1 MAKEIPHNGVE
12 YMRKD
17 LFYEV
22 AYNIAKG
29 GSNQGSYASKDMF
42 SSKLVEKIYAEKE
55 LVDMNILCGGKTFQC
70 HKLVLSCQS
79 QVFKAMIENKKLIE
93 KESGVLE
100 IDENDISA
108 ETMEQFVYYLYHE
121 KFKDIKMINPELLVA
136 ADKYIVSGLFDE
148 CSKYFQSNLSLQ
160 NALDVLVTA
169 EMTNQRDLFEAA
181 SRFVCKNIGSLNKT
195 SAYEELLKNN
205 PTMIANVL
213 SKMIDVKQER
223 LYFNSLRSPQY
234 RAVTPEYRPV
244 SPEYH
249 PTTPIQLS
257 SVHQAVASEYKAVTP
272 EYRPTTPE
280 YHPTSPKL

>member
-1 MAKEIPHNGVE
+1 MAKEISHNGVE

-79 QVFKAMIENKKLIE
+79 QIFKAMIENKHLIE

-100 IDENDISA
+100 FDENDISA

-136 ADKYIVSGLFDE
+136 ADKYIVSGLFHE

-169 EMTNQRDLFEAA
+169 EMTHQRDLFETA

-195 SAYEELLKNN
+195 SAYEELLKSN

-234 RAVTPEYRPV
+234 RAVTPEYRAV
-244 SPEYH
+244 TPEY
-249 PTTPIQLS
+249 
-257 SVHQAVASEYKAVTP
+257 QAVTPEYRAVTPEYRQVTP

-280 YHPTSPKL
+280 YRPTSPNL

>member
-1 MAKEIPHNGVE
+1 
-12 YMRKD
+12 
-17 LFYEV
+17 
-22 AYNIAKG
+22 
-29 GSNQGSYASKDMF
+29 
-42 SSKLVEKIYAEKE
+42 
-55 LVDMNILCGGKTFQC
+55 
-70 HKLVLSCQS
+70 
-79 QVFKAMIENKKLIE
+79 
-93 KESGVLE
+93 
-100 IDENDISA
+100 
-108 ETMEQFVYYLYHE
+108 MEQFVYYLYHE

-181 SRFVCKNIGSLNKT
+181 SRFVCKNIGCLNKT
-195 SAYEELLKNN
+195 SAYEELLKSN

-223 LYFNSLRSPQY
+223 LLFCSLRSPQY

-244 SPEYH
+244 SPEYRVV
-249 PTTPIQLS
+249 TPEYR
-257 SVHQAVASEYKAVTP
+257 AVTPEYRQVTP

-280 YHPTSPKL
+280 YNPTSPNV

>member
-1 MAKEIPHNGVE
+1 MAREISSNGAE

-29 GSNQGSYASKDMF
+29 GSNQGSYDTKNIF
-42 SSKLVEKIYAEKE
+42 SNKLGEKIYAEKE
-55 LVDMNILCGGKTFQC
+55 LVDINIQCDGKTFHC

-79 QVFKAMIENKKLIE
+79 QVFKAMIENKHLIE
-93 KESGVLE
+93 KESEVLE

-108 ETMEQFVYYLYHE
+108 ETMDQFVYFLYHE

-136 ADKYIVSGLFDE
+136 ADKYVVRDLFDE
-148 CSKYFQSNLSLQ
+148 CCKYFQSNLSLQ
-160 NALDVLVTA
+160 NALGVLVSA
-169 EMTNQRDLFEAA
+169 EMTNQKDLFEAA
-181 SRFVCKNIGSLNKT
+181 SRFVCKNSGSLNKT
-195 SAYEELLKNN
+195 STYNKLLKNN

-223 LYFNSLRSPQY
+223 LYFNSLKSPQY
-234 RAVTPEYRPV
+234 RAVTPEYHPLSPPEYQSVTPEWRPEYRNV
-244 SPEYH
+244 TPEYH
-249 PTTPIQLS
+249 Q
-257 SVHQAVASEYKAVTP
+257 VTP

-280 YHPTSPKL
+280 YNPTSTN